1 MNHRSHWSSDME
13 DTLISLIKINTNI
26 NEICNIMGRT
36 KHSIDCRLKL
46 IAIKMIKNNELTE
59 NICINTGLNLDTIS
73 ELYAHFGG
81 VTTQCILNIKP
92 VLLQP
97 VFNKVKIIKPI
108 SEIKINTVSWP
119 NKIKDQITGKKVL
132 IIDLETTG
140 LALDK
145 GKYHHYFS
153 NTNFDTCRI
162 VEIGFFYSDN
172 FDPDSKNIH
181 IHNYLR
187 KPTDFNSIPQEATNV
202 HGITYEQTLSNGY
215 TLGKILSSG
224 LYDILNKIDV
234 FVSHNTNFDFNV
246 LLNELYRLKQFKTIK
261 RLISLQKNKNVIC
274 TCKCSGYKKL
284 TAIYSNI
291 FNKEVKNAHRAG
303 DDVKTLLEIILN
315 KQYDGPEYKTTF
327 ITHIDNNTINVND
340 PLFFITI

>member
-1 MNHRSHWSSDME
+1 MNHRSPWSPDME
-13 DTLISLIKINTNI
+13 DMLISLIKINTNI
-26 NEICNIMGRT
+26 NDICNIMGRT
-36 KHSIDCRLKL
+36 KYSIDCRLKI
-46 IAIKMIKNNELTE
+46 IAIKMIKNNEPIE
-59 NICINTGLNLDTIS
+59 NICINTGLNLDEIS
-73 ELYAHFGG
+73 ELVANYIIDKKPIINK
-81 VTTQCILNIKP
+81 VKTIKP
-92 VLLQP
+92 VP
-97 VFNKVKIIKPI
+97 
-108 SEIKINTVSWP
+108 ETDINTIPWP

-145 GKYHHYFS
+145 AKYHHYYS
-153 NTNFDTCRI
+153 NDNFENCRI

-172 FDPDSKNIH
+172 FDPDSKEIH

-187 KPTDFNSIPQEATNV
+187 KPTDFHSIPHEATMV

-215 TLGKILSSG
+215 TMGKILYSG

-234 FVSHNTNFDFNV
+234 FISHNTNFDFYV

-274 TCKCSGYKKL
+274 TCRHSGYKKL

-303 DDVKTLLEIILN
+303 DDVKTLIEIILN

-340 PLFFITI
+340 PLFFINI